1 METWLK
7 PGLWVECWT
16 YLGFTGIPGKFLDIY
31 GINGNAWKRVTLY
44 KKNVKISSTGVS
56 DIIVKI
62 GS

>member
-44 KKNVKISSTGVS
+44 KNCKNI
-56 DIIVKI
+56 
-62 GS
+62 